1 MVTCVTPSPSLPSG
15 YELERKD
22 SPGEF
27 VNLRSSLSN
36 QGTMDF
42 MLVRNISE
50 YPVPVAAID
59 HVTHYRKIIGI
70 R

>member
-1 MVTCVTPSPSLPSG
+1 MVFKCRYGNMCHTSPSFPSG

-27 VNLRSSLSN
+27 VNLTSSLSN

-50 YPVPVAAID
+50 CFVLVGLIM
-59 HVTHYRKIIGI
+59 
-70 R
+70 